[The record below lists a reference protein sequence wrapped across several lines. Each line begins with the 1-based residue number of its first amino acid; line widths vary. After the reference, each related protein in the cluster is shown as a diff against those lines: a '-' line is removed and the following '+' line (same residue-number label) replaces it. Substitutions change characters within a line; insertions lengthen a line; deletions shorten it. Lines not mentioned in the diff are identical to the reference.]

1 MTFSTPIFTNHQS
14 IDRVLKTGL
23 PVVLVFY
30 RHGSAPARQLEP
42 TLNWLAEDYAGKLL
56 FAKIDIDDEPDLVE
70 RFRVTQALELA
81 FYKEGSQVGNVS
93 GVIPEADLR
102 RWCEYLVK
110 GGERPPLASA
120 RTEVARS
127 ETQTGASAAGAATGG
142 QGARPVTL
150 TDATFD
156 RAVSGD
162 LPVLVDFWAPWC
174 GPCRM
179 IAPAVEA
186 LAQEFAGRLVVGKLN
201 VDENRQTSARYGVM
215 SIPTLIV
222 FRSGQA
228 VEHIV
233 GAVPAP
239 VLRQKVLPHIKTT

>member
-1 MTFSTPIFTNHQS
+1 M
-14 IDRVLKTGL
+14 
-23 PVVLVFY
+23 
-30 RHGSAPARQLEP
+30 
-42 TLNWLAEDYAGKLL
+42 
-56 FAKIDIDDEPDLVE
+56 
-70 RFRVTQALELA
+70 
-81 FYKEGSQVGNVS
+81 
-93 GVIPEADLR
+93 
-102 RWCEYLVK
+102 
-110 GGERPPLASA
+110 
-120 RTEVARS
+120 
-127 ETQTGASAAGAATGG
+127 
-142 QGARPVTL
+142 TL

-156 RAVSGD
+156 RVVNAD

-201 VDENRQTSARYGVM
+201 VDENPRTSARYGVM

-222 FRSGQA
+222 FRNGQA

-239 VLRQKVLPHIKTT
+239 VLRQKVLPHIK

>member
-1 MTFSTPIFTNHQS
+1 MTFSTPIFTNRQS
-14 IDRVLKTGL
+14 IDRVLQAGL

-42 TLNWLAEDYAGKLL
+42 TLNWLAGDYAGKLL
-56 FAKIDIDDEPDLVE
+56 FAKVDIDDEPDLVE
-70 RFRVTQALELA
+70 RFRVTQALELV
-81 FYKEGSQVGNVS
+81 FHKEGSQAGNVS
-93 GVIPEADLR
+93 GVIAEADLR

-110 GGERPPLASA
+110 GGERPPVAPGPNEATRPQGQASA
-120 RTEVARS
+120 STA
-127 ETQTGASAAGAATGG
+127 GSAQGG
-142 QGARPVTL
+142 KPVFL

-156 RAVSGD
+156 SAVNAD

-201 VDENRQTSARYGVM
+201 VDENPRMAARYGVM

-222 FRSGQA
+222 FRNGQA

-239 VLRQKVLPHIKTT
+239 VLRQKVLPHIKPG

>member
-14 IDRVLKTGL
+14 IDRVLKAGL

-42 TLNWLAEDYAGKLL
+42 TLSWLAEDYAGKLL
-56 FAKIDIDDEPDLVE
+56 FAKVDIDDEPDLVE
-70 RFRVTQALELA
+70 RFRVTQALELV
-81 FYKEGSQVGNVS
+81 FYREGTQIGNVP
-93 GVIPEADLR
+93 GVMAEADLR

-110 GGERPPLASA
+110 GGERPQPP
-120 RTEVARS
+120 R
-127 ETQTGASAAGAATGG
+127 AAGEEDRSSTSPRSRTSV
-142 QGARPVTL
+142 QTL

-156 RAVSGD
+156 RVVNAD

-201 VDENRQTSARYGVM
+201 VDENPRTSARYGVM

-222 FRSGQA
+222 FRNGQA

-239 VLRQKVLPHIKTT
+239 VLRQKVLPHIK